1 MTFLNPFILF
11 GLAAAAIPI
20 LIHLLNLRKLRV
32 VEFSSLQFLKELQ
45 RTSLRRLKIRQILL
59 LVLRTLLVIALVLA
73 FSRPVIRGPLAGIVG
88 TRAATSVVILID
100 DSPSMSIRTE
110 RGSLFTQAT
119 EAARDILTTVE
130 ANDKV
135 HILSLSSLVG
145 GQEPVEPL
153 PSVTAALARVGQ
165 LTESQISTPVT
176 TGLRAASQ
184 ILSTSPAA
192 NAEVFLITD
201 GQATQ
206 FSMPPGQAA
215 DSVVHLGDRT
225 HLYLI
230 TVPSREEENAAVA
243 SCLVKSQM
251 ISRNKPVLLETTV
264 RNFGNHPMENSV
276 VSLYLD
282 GQRVAQQTA
291 SVQPRG
297 SLALQWA
304 TIPKRA
310 GFLEGYVQME
320 EDCLDA
326 DNRRY
331 FVIHVPGAVRVLITG
346 PSSDAMRFP
355 TLALTLGGDTLVTGL
370 PSIRQELE
378 QAIPSLDL
386 TAYDVV
392 LWSGPGTIT
401 PSTVER
407 LAQFV
412 KSGGNL
418 ALFPGR
424 STDTRLYN
432 DMLLAALG
440 VPPAVVTQA
449 SSGGGTEQAGQ
460 SRPCLTFGQLD
471 YAHPVFAGM
480 FDEPVSR
487 KKSARSIESPRVYTA
502 LGPKPAGR
510 GHSIISLAD
519 GTSFLTE
526 YKHGDGKILLFAVEP
541 GLAWSDFPLKGI
553 YAPLLHRSVAYLA
566 SETQPT
572 TGAVV
577 GHIIDTEQRLRA
589 QDARGPFVLR
599 APDGGEEK
607 LTPSFAGISGVAR
620 FHSLPTTVAGTYRLE
635 RVPAG
640 EKPDG
645 SGSPATLTA
654 IPVNIAPG
662 ESDLGKLNERDW
674 ESFLAQHAIPSG
686 RSHRLTT
693 GEQIERVIRESRFGV
708 ELWKYCVALAILC
721 ALLELA
727 IGRVPKQEPTR

>member
-1 MTFLNPFILF
+1 MTFLNPFVLF

-20 LIHLLNLRKLRV
+20 LIHLLNLRKLRI

-45 RTSLRRLKIRQILL
+45 RTSIRRLKIRQIVL

-73 FSRPVIRGPLAGIVG
+73 FSRPVLRGPLAGMVG

-100 DSPSMSIRTE
+100 DSPSMSVRTE
-110 RGSLFTQAT
+110 HGSLFTQAT
-119 EAARDILTTVE
+119 GAARDILTTVE

-145 GQEPVEPL
+145 GLESVEPL
-153 PSVTAALARVGQ
+153 PSVAAALAKVSQ
-165 LTESQISTPVT
+165 LTESQVSAPVT
-176 TGLRAASQ
+176 TGLRAARQ

-206 FSMPPGQAA
+206 FSMPPGEAA
-215 DSVVHLGDRT
+215 DSAVQLGDRT

-230 TVPSREEENAAVA
+230 TAPSGDEENAAVA
-243 SCLVKSQM
+243 SAVVKSQL
-251 ISRNKPVLLETTV
+251 ISLNNPVLLETTV
-264 RNFGNHPMENSV
+264 RNFGNHPMENTV

-291 SVQPRG
+291 TVQSMG
-297 SLALQWA
+297 SMALQWA
-304 TIPKRA
+304 IIPKRV
-310 GFLEGYVQME
+310 GYLEGYVQME

-331 FVIHVPGAVRVLITG
+331 FVIHVPGAARVLVTG

-355 TLALTLGGDTLVTGL
+355 TLALTLAGDTLVTGIS
-370 PSIRQELE
+370 SIHQALE
-378 QAIPSLDL
+378 QALPSLDM

-392 LWSGPGTIT
+392 LWCGPGIIT
-401 PSTVER
+401 PSTVDR
-407 LAQFV
+407 LSQFV

-424 STDTRLYN
+424 TTDTRLYN

-440 VPPAVVTQA
+440 IPPARVTQA
-449 SSGGGTEQAGQ
+449 SAGGETERTDQ
-460 SRPCLTFGQLD
+460 SRPFLTFGQLD

-480 FDEPVSR
+480 FDEPAGR
-487 KKSARSIESPRVYTA
+487 KKSSPSIESPRVYTA
-502 LGPKPAGR
+502 LGPKPAGG

-526 YKHGDGKILLFAVEP
+526 YKLGDGKILLFAVEP

-553 YAPLLHRSVAYLA
+553 YAPLLHRSIAYLA

-572 TGAVV
+572 TGTIV
-577 GHIIDTEQRLRA
+577 GQIIDSEQRLRA
-589 QDARGPFVLR
+589 QDTRGPFVLH

-607 LTPSFAGISGVAR
+607 LTPSFSGTSGVAR
-620 FHSLPTTVAGTYRLE
+620 FRSLPTTTTGTYRLE
-635 RVPAG
+635 RAPPG
-640 EKPDG
+640 GKLDETRP
-645 SGSPATLTA
+645 PATLAA

-662 ESDLGKLNERDW
+662 ESDLRKLSDTEW
-674 ESFLAQHAIPSG
+674 ESFLAQHAIPTGSA
-686 RSHRLTT
+686 HRLTT
-693 GEQIERVIRESRFGV
+693 GEQIEHVIRESRYGV
-708 ELWKYCVALAILC
+708 ELWKYCVVLAILC
-721 ALLELA
+721 AILELA
-727 IGRVPKQEPTR
+727 VGRVPKQEPTR